1 MRQIVYFST
10 ASGRQDAAVLA
21 EIVAKSRAAN
31 LRDGVTGLL
40 VAGGHRYLQVIEGP
54 DAAIER
60 LALRLRSDDRH
71 LAMSILIDRKVDS
84 RNFDGWSMAFK
95 REPRLGEYAT
105 FAETVAQM
113 RRQITDAK
121 LREQLDCFALTFSTA
136 ETRVDAP
143 LWQLAANDQDGSAVD
158 CGH

>member
-10 ASGRQDAAVLA
+10 ASGRQDAAVLG
-21 EIVAKSRAAN
+21 EIVAKSRAVN

-54 DAAIER
+54 DAAIDR
-60 LALRLRSDDRH
+60 LVLRLRRDDRH
-71 LAMSILIDRKVDS
+71 LGMSVLIDREVERRS
-84 RNFDGWSMAFK
+84 FDGWSMIFK

-105 FAETVAQM
+105 FDDIVAQM
-113 RRQITDAK
+113 RHHITDAK
-121 LREQLDCFALTFSTA
+121 LREQLDCFAMTFSTA

-143 LWQLAANDQDGSAVD
+143 LWQVAENDRDGSAVD
-158 CGH
+158 GGH

>member
-10 ASGRQDAAVLA
+10 ASGRQDAAVLD
-21 EIVAKSRAAN
+21 EIVAKSRAYN

-54 DAAIER
+54 EAAIER
-60 LALRLRSDDRH
+60 LAGRLRRDDRH
-71 LAMSILIDRKVDS
+71 LAMSVLIDRQIDS
-84 RNFDGWSMAFK
+84 RSFDGWSMAFK

-105 FAETVAQM
+105 FDDIVAQM